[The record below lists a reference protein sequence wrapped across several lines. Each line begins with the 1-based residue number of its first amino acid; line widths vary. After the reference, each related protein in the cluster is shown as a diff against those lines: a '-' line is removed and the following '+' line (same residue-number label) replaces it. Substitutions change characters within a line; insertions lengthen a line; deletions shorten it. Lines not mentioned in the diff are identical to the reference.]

1 MCKTKNIHTYDAR
14 KVAKCQDAKLNGLGV
29 IKKNL
34 RYVESAP
41 PRKVPKIVIEF
52 ARLVLVCYGAVP
64 TLTNGQIEISY

>member
-1 MCKTKNIHTYDAR
+1 MCKTKNIHNYDAR

-41 PRKVPKIVIEF
+41 PPPDRVKSYRRKK
-52 ARLVLVCYGAVP
+52 
-64 TLTNGQIEISY
+64 

>member
-1 MCKTKNIHTYDAR
+1 MCKTKNIHNYDAR

-41 PRKVPKIVIEF
+41 PPAKFPK
-52 ARLVLVCYGAVP
+52 LLSS
-64 TLTNGQIEISY
+64 LLD